1 MPHCNCVMWK
11 LLSHVWIFV
20 TPWTIACQASLFMGF
35 CWQESFSG
43 GYSQPRDRTQVS
55 RIADGVFT
63 AWATREAIGTFI
75 HVHQK
80 QYCSVN
86 TIQKIERFQKTRCS
100 FSNLH
105 RWSTCVPACLLLS
118 HVWVFATPWTVCSPP
133 GSSVH
138 GILQARML
146 EWVAIPSS
154 TGSSSPK
161 DRIQVSHIVGIF
173 FTIWATGSC
182 LCRKREVLNHKN
194 ISSEEAPT

>member
-118 HVWVFATPWTVCSPP
+118 RVWLFVTPWTIAHQALLSKGCSRQEYWSGLLFPSP
-133 GSSVH
+133 GDLPNP
-138 GILQARML
+138 GIKPA
-146 EWVAIPSS
+146 
-154 TGSSSPK
+154 SP
-161 DRIQVSHIVGIF
+161 DLWADSLCLSHQE
-173 FTIWATGSC
+173 SPMES
-182 LCRKREVLNHKN
+182 L
-194 ISSEEAPT
+194 